1 MKRILTGLKPSGE
14 LTLGSLI
21 GCINQ
26 MVKLQDEYDSFM
38 FVPDM
43 HAITVKQDPKMLRER
58 IRKNVALY
66 LACGVDPDKNTIYL
80 QSENLYHANLSWVL
94 ECTTYM
100 GEASRMTQYKDKSSK
115 GENVTVGL
123 FTYPILM
130 AADILL
136 YDADYVPVG
145 IDQKQHVELAR
156 DIALRFNKTYGDTFK
171 MPEPMMSEVGVKIMD
186 LQEPTKKMSK
196 SDETY
201 KGVILLLDDE
211 KTIRKKIMSAVT
223 DSDNKIYYDKDNK
236 PGVSNLLTIYS
247 YLKNI
252 SIEENKDIK
261 YLNDYDI
268 IKIVYVTPY
277 DYYRSD
283 LIESTLE
290 NVNDR
295 DKENII
301 NLLNIFDPDVVDFK
315 LVKKF
320 NTGRS
325 YIYIDHNVYGTT
337 PLFSFGDSIKKIF
350 TLATAMISAKGG
362 ILLVDE
368 IESAIHK
375 NHINKV
381 FNSIIKICKEYKV
394 QLICT
399 THSLEAID
407 GIILSL
413 GNQID
418 LLSCFRIEVYNN
430 KTYYTKFSGDRLKDI
445 RNLLGQDV
453 R

>member
-247 YLKNI
+247 SLKNI
-252 SIEENKDIK
+252 SIEEAEDYFKDYNYGNFKKEVADLVVSVLSNIQTK
-261 YLNDYDI
+261 YN
-268 IKIVYVTPY
+268 
-277 DYYRSD
+277 
-283 LIESTLE
+283 E
-290 NVNDR
+290 
-295 DKENII
+295 II
-301 NLLNIFDPDVVDFK
+301 NGTMLDDILDDGREKTCEIAKEKTLDVFRKVG
-315 LVKKF
+315 L
-320 NTGRS
+320 GR
-325 YIYIDHNVYGTT
+325 N
-337 PLFSFGDSIKKIF
+337 
-350 TLATAMISAKGG
+350 
-362 ILLVDE
+362 
-368 IESAIHK
+368 
-375 NHINKV
+375 
-381 FNSIIKICKEYKV
+381 
-394 QLICT
+394 
-399 THSLEAID
+399 
-407 GIILSL
+407 
-413 GNQID
+413 
-418 LLSCFRIEVYNN
+418 
-430 KTYYTKFSGDRLKDI
+430 
-445 RNLLGQDV
+445 
-453 R
+453 

>member
-1 MKRILTGLKPSGE
+1 MRKRCNMKRILTGLKPSGE

-171 MPEPMMSEVGVKIMD
+171 MPEPMMSDVGVKIMD

-247 YLKNI
+247 SLKNI
-252 SIEENKDIK
+252 SIEEAEDYFKDYNYGNFKKEVADLVVSVLSNIQTK
-261 YLNDYDI
+261 YN
-268 IKIVYVTPY
+268 
-277 DYYRSD
+277 
-283 LIESTLE
+283 E
-290 NVNDR
+290 
-295 DKENII
+295 II
-301 NLLNIFDPDVVDFK
+301 NGTMLDDILDKGREKTCEMAKEKTLDVFRKVG
-315 LVKKF
+315 L
-320 NTGRS
+320 GR
-325 YIYIDHNVYGTT
+325 N
-337 PLFSFGDSIKKIF
+337 
-350 TLATAMISAKGG
+350 
-362 ILLVDE
+362 
-368 IESAIHK
+368 
-375 NHINKV
+375 
-381 FNSIIKICKEYKV
+381 
-394 QLICT
+394 
-399 THSLEAID
+399 
-407 GIILSL
+407 
-413 GNQID
+413 
-418 LLSCFRIEVYNN
+418 
-430 KTYYTKFSGDRLKDI
+430 
-445 RNLLGQDV
+445 
-453 R
+453 

>member
-43 HAITVKQDPKMLRER
+43 HAITLKQDPKMLRER

-247 YLKNI
+247 SLKNI
-252 SIEENKDIK
+252 SIEEAEDYFKDYNYGNFKKEVADLVVSVLSNIQTK
-261 YLNDYDI
+261 YN
-268 IKIVYVTPY
+268 
-277 DYYRSD
+277 
-283 LIESTLE
+283 E
-290 NVNDR
+290 
-295 DKENII
+295 II
-301 NLLNIFDPDVVDFK
+301 NGTMLDDILDKGREKTCEIAKEKTLDVFRKVG
-315 LVKKF
+315 L
-320 NTGRS
+320 GR
-325 YIYIDHNVYGTT
+325 
-337 PLFSFGDSIKKIF
+337 K
-350 TLATAMISAKGG
+350 
-362 ILLVDE
+362 
-368 IESAIHK
+368 
-375 NHINKV
+375 
-381 FNSIIKICKEYKV
+381 
-394 QLICT
+394 
-399 THSLEAID
+399 
-407 GIILSL
+407 
-413 GNQID
+413 
-418 LLSCFRIEVYNN
+418 
-430 KTYYTKFSGDRLKDI
+430 
-445 RNLLGQDV
+445 
-453 R
+453 

>member
-66 LACGVDPDKNTIYL
+66 LACGVDPDKNKIYL

-171 MPEPMMSEVGVKIMD
+171 MPEPMMSDVGVKIMD

-247 YLKNI
+247 SLKNI
-252 SIEENKDIK
+252 SIEEAEDYFKDYNYGNFKKEVADLVVSVLSNIQTK
-261 YLNDYDI
+261 YN
-268 IKIVYVTPY
+268 
-277 DYYRSD
+277 
-283 LIESTLE
+283 E
-290 NVNDR
+290 
-295 DKENII
+295 II
-301 NLLNIFDPDVVDFK
+301 NGTMLDDILDKGREKTCEIAKEKTLDVFRKVG
-315 LVKKF
+315 L
-320 NTGRS
+320 GR
-325 YIYIDHNVYGTT
+325 N
-337 PLFSFGDSIKKIF
+337 
-350 TLATAMISAKGG
+350 
-362 ILLVDE
+362 
-368 IESAIHK
+368 
-375 NHINKV
+375 
-381 FNSIIKICKEYKV
+381 
-394 QLICT
+394 
-399 THSLEAID
+399 
-407 GIILSL
+407 
-413 GNQID
+413 
-418 LLSCFRIEVYNN
+418 
-430 KTYYTKFSGDRLKDI
+430 
-445 RNLLGQDV
+445 
-453 R
+453 

>member
-247 YLKNI
+247 SLKNI
-252 SIEENKDIK
+252 SIEESEDYFKDYNYGNFKKEVADLVVSVLSNIQTK
-261 YLNDYDI
+261 YN
-268 IKIVYVTPY
+268 
-277 DYYRSD
+277 
-283 LIESTLE
+283 E
-290 NVNDR
+290 
-295 DKENII
+295 II
-301 NLLNIFDPDVVDFK
+301 NGTMLDDILDKGREKTCEIAKEKTLDVFRKVG
-315 LVKKF
+315 L
-320 NTGRS
+320 GR
-325 YIYIDHNVYGTT
+325 N
-337 PLFSFGDSIKKIF
+337 
-350 TLATAMISAKGG
+350 
-362 ILLVDE
+362 
-368 IESAIHK
+368 
-375 NHINKV
+375 
-381 FNSIIKICKEYKV
+381 
-394 QLICT
+394 
-399 THSLEAID
+399 
-407 GIILSL
+407 
-413 GNQID
+413 
-418 LLSCFRIEVYNN
+418 
-430 KTYYTKFSGDRLKDI
+430 
-445 RNLLGQDV
+445 
-453 R
+453 